1 MIHVSP
7 SSSITSSKPE
17 CLRTDLISWE
27 IGPYYSSLPGPMKL
41 RLVLD
46 GEIVVSGQ
54 VETGFLHRGLEKA
67 IEGHDWRA
75 SIAYADHL
83 DPEAAIYGELVLC
96 QAVEEIAS
104 IDVPARA
111 VSIRVILSE
120 LTRLSAHMLYL
131 VNVSRAAGAETLV
144 HYVLRDRERVLDL
157 FELLTGARFSINF
170 LRFGGVSS
178 DVTEG
183 FIERVLEVCDLIRV
197 RIKEYNDLL
206 TFNNTFLKRTTR
218 MGVISPDLVYR
229 AGVTGPN
236 ARAAGVH
243 FDVRKAH
250 PYLSYKSLDF
260 KVPTGRGTDGIVGD
274 SHDRFL
280 LRLLE
285 MTESVEILRHVAETI
300 PSGPFLNRQIL
311 PEVGAEDYQI
321 KVPSGEAYSRVESSR
336 GMVSCHLI
344 SEGGTRPSRIQF
356 HTPTTANLTALP
368 EILIGIR
375 IEDLPVLLAS
385 LDLSIAEA
393 DR

>member
-1 MIHVSP
+1 M
-7 SSSITSSKPE
+7 KPE

-27 IGPYYSSLPGPMKL
+27 IGPYHSSLPAAMKL

-67 IEGHDWRA
+67 MERHDWNA
-75 SIAYADHL
+75 AIAYADHL
-83 DPEAAIYGELVLC
+83 DPEAALYGELVLC
-96 QAVEEIAS
+96 QAVEEIAG
-104 IDVPARA
+104 IDVPSRA

-131 VNVSRAAGAETLV
+131 VKVSKAAGAETLV
-144 HYVLRDRERVLDL
+144 HYVLRDRERILDL
-157 FELLTGARFSINF
+157 FELLTGARFSLNF

-183 FIERVLEVCDLIRV
+183 FIERVLDVCDLIRI

-206 TFNNTFLKRTTR
+206 TFNHIFLKRTTG
-218 MGVISPDLVYR
+218 MGPLSPELIHR
-229 AGVTGPN
+229 HGITGPN
-236 ARAAGVH
+236 ARASGVA

-260 KVPTGRGTDGIVGD
+260 RVPLGRGASGVMGD

-280 LRLLE
+280 IHLLE
-285 MTESVEILRHVAETI
+285 MTESLEILKHVAETM
-300 PSGPFLNRQIL
+300 PQGEYLNRQIL
-311 PEVGAEDYQI
+311 PDPGVQEYRI
-321 KVPSGEAYSRVESSR
+321 HVPSGEAYSRVESSR
-336 GMVSCHLI
+336 GMISCHVI
-344 SEGGTRPSRIQF
+344 ADGGPRPSRIQF
-356 HTPTTANLTALP
+356 HTPTMASLMALP
-368 EILIGIR
+368 EAFVGIR

-385 LDLSIAEA
+385 LDLCIAEA